1 MADAKFL
8 SQAAGPDPV
17 LSGHYATKNYVDTA
31 GRDWQV
37 NGASVS
43 FTLGLSDRGTV
54 IQVNSSSGATVT
66 VPTNATVAFPLG
78 TVIRVRKIGT
88 GNVTVAGASGVV
100 INWVGGNF
108 TISAQYGIAEIHKTG
123 TDLWMGML
131 LP

>member
-17 LSGHYATKNYVDTA
+17 LSGHYATKNY
-31 GRDWQV
+31 
-37 NGASVS
+37 
-43 FTLGLSDRGTV
+43 
-54 IQVNSSSGATVT
+54 
-66 VPTNATVAFPLG
+66 LG